1 MRQIPYFMTLRS
13 DGVVNCHEK
22 VQMLG
27 CQEKLLWNTVVPV
40 LKTDT
45 GGLA

>member
-1 MRQIPYFMTLRS
+1 MFLRLRS
-13 DGVVNCHEK
+13 DGVVNNHEK
-22 VQMLG
+22 VQML
-27 CQEKLLWNTVVPV
+27 CCREKLLWRKVEPV

>member
-1 MRQIPYFMTLRS
+1 MSIRPRS
-13 DGVVNCHEK
+13 DGEVIKYWK

-27 CQEKLLWNTVVPV
+27 CREKLLGRKHRPV